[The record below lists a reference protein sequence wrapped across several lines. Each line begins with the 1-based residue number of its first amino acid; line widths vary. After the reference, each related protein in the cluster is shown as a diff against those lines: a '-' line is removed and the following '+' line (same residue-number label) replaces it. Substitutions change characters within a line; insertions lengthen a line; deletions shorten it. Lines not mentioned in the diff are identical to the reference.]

1 MDNSREREPQYYAD
15 IIAALAEKTIKR
27 LWIALIVAY
36 VLIAGLAGGFLWYL
50 NQYDFQSISTE
61 YTQDGR
67 GLNVIGANSL
77 NGVNLNGADLQND
90 DCIED

>member
-50 NQYDFQSISTE
+50 NRYDFQSISTE